1 MKQLALR
8 NNTPPRAAFRS
19 SAAVGCIRPQAA
31 ESARVQSDR
40 ESLPVT
46 FLPVGLCLRIYLSV
60 RRRSYPF
67 ATYPVPCY
75 SVQRLSKCLW

>member
-8 NNTPPRAAFRS
+8 TTRHLAFRS

-46 FLPVGLCLRIYLSV
+46 FLPIGLCL
-60 RRRSYPF
+60 
-67 ATYPVPCY
+67 
-75 SVQRLSKCLW
+75 

>member
-31 ESARVQSDR
+31 DSARVQSDR

-46 FLPVGLCLRIYLSV
+46 FLPIGLCLRIYLSV
-60 RRRSYPF
+60 
-67 ATYPVPCY
+67 CL
-75 SVQRLSKCLW
+75 SVCA

>member
-19 SAAVGCIRPQAA
+19 SGIRPQAA

>member
-31 ESARVQSDR
+31 ARVQSDR

-46 FLPVGLCLRIYLSV
+46 FLPIGLCL
-60 RRRSYPF
+60 
-67 ATYPVPCY
+67 
-75 SVQRLSKCLW
+75 